1 MASELR
7 TTNPERIFVRF
18 PREGSRDAPDNKR
31 KGKLMKLNLRQS
43 LGLAIVSCLGLASS
57 ALAAGNGNG
66 HAGGGNSSFGM
77 SQRTDLHT
85 GPGNSEF
92 GRTTAA
98 NARLK
103 NSTDADDQDEDDV
116 PKTKKMKSTKQK
128 STSPGNSAFGR
139 SQRVNHL
146 KGSGNNIYGKTTSAK
161 AKAKHLNKTN
171 D

>member
-1 MASELR
+1 
-7 TTNPERIFVRF
+7 
-18 PREGSRDAPDNKR
+18 
-31 KGKLMKLNLRQS
+31 MKLNLKQS
-43 LGLAIVSCLGLASS
+43 LGLVIISCLGLAGS

-77 SQRTDLHT
+77 SQRTDLRT
-85 GPGNSEF
+85 GAGNSEF
-92 GRTTAA
+92 GRNTSA

-116 PKTKKMKSTKQK
+116 PKTKKMKKAKHTWSTY
-128 STSPGNSAFGR
+128 PGNSAFGR
-139 SQRVNHL
+139 NQRINHL
-146 KGSGNNIYGKTTSAK
+146 KGSGNNAYGKTTSAK